1 MVMDVTARP
10 AARLLYTF
18 AVTMGM
24 SLVMDMDMQLVIN
37 MYRKV
42 EIHSAAIECQKCIV
56 LNGKIFRKPFQR
68 IFIIDLISFILSLF
82 PWVSLQ
88 VRQF

>member
-1 MVMDVTARP
+1 MLGLVRAPYTGRKMMVMDVTARP

-24 SLVMDMDMQLVIN
+24 SVVMDMDMQLVIN

-42 EIHSAAIECQKCIV
+42 EMHSAAIERQKFTV
-56 LNGKIFRKPFQR
+56 LNDKIFR
-68 IFIIDLISFILSLF
+68 
-82 PWVSLQ
+82 
-88 VRQF
+88 